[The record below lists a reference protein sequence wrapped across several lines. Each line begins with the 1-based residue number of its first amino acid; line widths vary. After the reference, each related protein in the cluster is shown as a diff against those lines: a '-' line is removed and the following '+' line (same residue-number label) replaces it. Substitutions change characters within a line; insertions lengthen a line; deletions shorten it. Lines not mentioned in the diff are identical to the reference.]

1 MKEANNSKFV
11 RRQWNTVNDQS
22 NVNHD
27 EGNKIIYNTEVL
39 KSNLCGYNDSY
50 ILVRGDITATTAPAT
65 QVSFENYAPFSKCIT
80 K

>member
-1 MKEANNSKFV
+1 MEHC
-11 RRQWNTVNDQS
+11 QWS
-22 NVNHD
+22 NANHD

-65 QVSFENYAPFSKCIT
+65 QVLFKTYAPFSKCMT